1 MRRLLFASVG
11 ATLLVPTIM
20 PHLAEAALICKSGH
34 LHYAGSGFYANRL
47 QAEASAI
54 QAWRHIKADTHGATR
69 AASINR
75 SISNC
80 TFFLTLGIG
89 HDSSAA

>member
-1 MRRLLFASVG
+1 MCGLASLATGPELTLCTEKVSGPDPGG
-11 ATLLVPTIM
+11 A
-20 PHLAEAALICKSGH
+20 SGGRG
-34 LHYAGSGFYANRL
+34 GSGPCSWLEERVVDSTPLEKNGIK
-47 QAEASAI
+47 SAVTI
-54 QAWRHIKADTHGATR
+54 
-69 AASINR
+69 INR

>member
-1 MRRLLFASVG
+1 MTGDDDLRIRIGRVRSRG
-11 ATLLVPTIM
+11 
-20 PHLAEAALICKSGH
+20 G
-34 LHYAGSGFYANRL
+34 LH
-47 QAEASAI
+47 
-54 QAWRHIKADTHGATR
+54 TR
-69 AASINR
+69 PFIINR